1 MAASLSSDVACVHIY
16 IFSLYAFCE
25 TFLSFNTINTL
36 FKKSLYNLK
45 HTFRMNVYYS
55 RETKTAHS

>member
-1 MAASLSSDVACVHIY
+1 MAAALSSDVACVHIY

-36 FKKSLYNLK
+36 LKKISIKLK
-45 HTFRMNVYYS
+45 KYV
-55 RETKTAHS
+55 